1 MINIYSV
8 RCERFLCS
16 ASGKINSSMK
26 TLPADKFFN
35 DIDFVSIV
43 DTIKGVYMSDGAM
56 STLLDFER
64 VMDEAD
70 VYAFKNW
77 IIGELVDGPIVG
89 RYNCKCVFMWP
100 YKLMPNPKGAL
111 RLANIG
117 CKVTYGKGEIKVPV
131 EVKDYE
137 DFVPGTRYPKM
148 AKRKVWFV
156 EVVIPFEL
164 MDDIKEGS
172 IDLADQT
179 IDLSEIEDAYD
190 EDLDSSMTADDTV
203 DTQAE
208 EAQQS
213 APMGQGMM

>member
-1 MINIYSV
+1 M
-8 RCERFLCS
+8 
-16 ASGKINSSMK
+16 KSS
-26 TLPADKFFN
+26 PADKFFN

-64 VMDEAD
+64 VLDEAD

-77 IIGELVDGPIVG
+77 SMGELVDGPTVG
-89 RYNCKCVFMWP
+89 RYSCKCIFMWP
-100 YKLMPNPKGAL
+100 YKLMPDPRAAL
-111 RLANIG
+111 RLTNVG
-117 CKVTYGKGEIKVPV
+117 CKVTFGKGEIKVPV

-148 AKRKVWFV
+148 VKRKVWFV
-156 EVVIPFEL
+156 EIVIPFEL

-190 EDLDSSMTADDTV
+190 EDLDTAMSEEDEV
-203 DTQAE
+203 DTMAD
-208 EAQQS
+208 EAQGLE
-213 APMGQGMM
+213 GQGTNPGMGMM

>member
-1 MINIYSV
+1 
-8 RCERFLCS
+8 
-16 ASGKINSSMK
+16 MK

-77 IIGELVDGPIVG
+77 IVGELVDGPVVG
-89 RYNCKCVFMWP
+89 RYNCKCIFMWP

-156 EVVIPFEL
+156 EIVIPFEL

-190 EDLDSSMTADDTV
+190 EDLDTSMSEEDTV
-203 DTQAE
+203 ETQAD
-208 EAQQS
+208 EAQAA